1 MRQWDL
7 FANYR
12 DASNEVSKLVY
23 VGNETKSQ
31 YIFMMFEVEGIS

>member
-23 VGNETKSQ
+23 VGNETKKSI
-31 YIFMMFEVEGIS
+31 YFYDV